1 MSLTSSPIK
10 PSITGRT
17 LAPRDSRRQALDDLP
32 PVVYAALLRDGRIKI
47 GYSAHL
53 ADRLE
58 RLGAGTRLLGYRPGG
73 LDSETAIHRHLARY
87 AVPGRREYY
96 RPAREVL
103 RVVNAMRED
112 LGLPPVR

>member
-1 MSLTSSPIK
+1 MTTTTPIQS
-10 PSITGRT
+10 SITGRI
-17 LAPRDSRRQALDDLP
+17 LHSRDTRRQALDDLP
-32 PVVYAALLRDGRIKI
+32 PVVYAAITRDGRIKI
-47 GYSAHL
+47 GHSAHL

-58 RLGAGTRLLGYRPGG
+58 RLGAGTRLLGYRPAG